1 MGTIESLQRCEMV
14 ELSQGWSEIRWTN
27 WNHRWIDEW
36 RDIKTIIS
44 SPFFLTFATMSD
56 LPPDPFTLWQ
66 TDFIDAN
73 LLQGINN
80 AVQAELS
87 LREY

>member
-1 MGTIESLQRCEMV
+1 MD
-14 ELSQGWSEIRWTN
+14 
-27 WNHRWIDEW
+27 RWIDEW
-36 RDIKTIIS
+36 RDIKTVTS
-44 SPFFLTFATMSD
+44 GPFFLTFATMSD

-66 TDFIDAN
+66 TDFIDAH
-73 LLQGINN
+73 LLQEINN